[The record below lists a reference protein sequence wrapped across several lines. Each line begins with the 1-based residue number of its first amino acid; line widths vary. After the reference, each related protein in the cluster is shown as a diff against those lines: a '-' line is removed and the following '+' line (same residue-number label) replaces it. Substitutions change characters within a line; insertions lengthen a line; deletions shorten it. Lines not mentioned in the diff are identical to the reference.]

1 MIFTAKNVGLRST
14 SPGQA
19 KDAKEYKMKIF
30 LKILPIIL
38 CFLLLA
44 AHFGRANLF
53 ILQIISILIPFLLFW
68 KTKVTAFVI
77 QACLML
83 AGIEWIRT
91 TVYYTR
97 IRIENG
103 EPWLRLAIILGTVAI
118 LNFATILVFSTKSMK
133 EKYKL

>member
-1 MIFTAKNVGLRST
+1 M
-14 SPGQA
+14 
-19 KDAKEYKMKIF
+19 KMF
-30 LKILPIIL
+30 LKILPITL

-44 AHFGRANLF
+44 AHFGRANLL

-68 KTKVTAFVI
+68 KTKITAIII

-91 TVYYTR
+91 TVYYAR

-103 EPWLRLAIILGTVAI
+103 EPWLRLAIILGSVVV
-118 LNFATILVFSTKSMK
+118 LNFATVLIFRTKSMK
-133 EKYKL
+133 ARYKQ

>member
-1 MIFTAKNVGLRST
+1 
-14 SPGQA
+14 
-19 KDAKEYKMKIF
+19 MKF
-30 LKILPIIL
+30 FFKILPIIL

-68 KTKVTAFVI
+68 KTKVTAFII
-77 QACLML
+77 QACLLL

-91 TVYYTR
+91 TVYYTQ

-103 EPWLRLAIILGTVAI
+103 EPWLRLAIILGAI
-118 LNFATILVFSTKSMK
+118 AVLNFATILVFSTKSMK